1 MLGDL
6 LHKGPVI
13 ELVNLFKLPV
23 FGCDFELQGLCAHKL
38 L

>member
-1 MLGDL
+1 
-6 LHKGPVI
+6 
-13 ELVNLFKLPV
+13 LVNLLELPV